1 MVDANIRR
9 NNLLGGLPLPEIQL
23 AEDRLHLEARSCKRR
38 LKSFKTVV
46 PGRHTASAALIVQ
59 LEKGKNES
67 THLLGLFSG
76 LNEVMKIKPTAWRLV
91 PDQQSVEGRLLFS
104 GGITGTKTWRRERG
118 DVIQRWPDGVVWD
131 TSGRP
136 CFSPTAKRIGVT

>member
-1 MVDANIRR
+1 M
-9 NNLLGGLPLPEIQL
+9 
-23 AEDRLHLEARSCKRR
+23 
-38 LKSFKTVV
+38 V

-104 GGITGTKTWRRERG
+104 GGTTGTKTRRRERG